1 MDFQKSIAEIYNSS
15 KQAIKNNKG
24 DLFLSH
30 FGELDSDKISEL
42 SEETESK
49 LFEIGAAKR
58 NIKNIFNILIEG
70 LQNIINHGDYSLEK
84 KQSLFLKKL
93 LFVHLLI

>member
-1 MDFQKSIAEIYNSS
+1 MLVD
-15 KQAIKNNKG
+15 NNKG

-58 NIKNIFNILIEG
+58 NIKNIFKN
-70 LQNIINHGDYSLEK
+70 
-84 KQSLFLKKL
+84 LKS
-93 LFVHLLI
+93 